1 MAGGFG
7 SFVIFAEMRTGSN
20 LLEETLNQ
28 VEGVKSHGELFNH
41 AHLGGPGKDLAFG
54 MTKAERDA
62 APLGLL
68 DRLKAEP
75 GLNGFRFFHD
85 HDPRVLPA
93 LLADPGCAK
102 IMLSRNPVESY
113 VSLLIARR
121 TGEWRTR
128 AAPVEEAPQ
137 PRFDREEFAAILASR
152 GTFRRE
158 VNRALQISGQT
169 AFHIDYDDL
178 QSVEVINGLL
188 AFLGTAARAARIS
201 QRLVPQNPASL
212 TEKVANVTE
221 MERAVAGVDWADLTR
236 IPAFETWRSP
246 GVGRA
251 VAAADAP
258 LMYLPIPSCG
268 GAGIR
273 DWLSGLGQGGLAEG
287 FTQGTLRNWLRDRPR
302 HRSFTVVRHPMLRAY
317 AIFRQVQSD
326 ADFEGLKVGLEEAWE
341 MPRLRP
347 KPGEPVAAEQERAA
361 FHGFLRFIR
370 ANLRGQTPVQQ
381 NLLWASQMSVLQ
393 GMAQFALPDLI
404 AREETLE
411 ADLGHLAQSLGLAPP
426 PATVTQEAADL
437 REGLARIVD
446 DMVAAMAQAAYSR
459 DYQLLGYEA
468 ALPPS

>member
-1 MAGGFG
+1 MEGGFG

-41 AHLGGPGKDLAFG
+41 AHLGGPGKDMAFG

-85 HDPRVLPA
+85 HDRRVLPA
-93 LLADPGCAK
+93 VLADPRCAK
-102 IMLSRNPVESY
+102 IMLSRNPVDSY
-113 VSLLIARR
+113 VSLLIARQ

-128 AAPVEEAPQ
+128 AAPTGEAPR
-137 PRFDREEFAAILASR
+137 PRFGRDEFETILAGR
-152 GTFRRE
+152 GAFRRE

-188 AFLGTAARAARIS
+188 AFLGAEARAARIS
-201 QRLVPQNPASL
+201 QRLVPQNPAAL
-212 TEKVANVTE
+212 TDKVANVAE
-221 MERAVAGVDWADLTR
+221 MEAAVSGVDWTDLAR
-236 IPAFETWRSP
+236 IPGFEAWRSP
-246 GVGRA
+246 GVARA

-258 LMYLPIPSCG
+258 LVFLPMPSCG
-268 GAGIR
+268 GADIR
-273 DWLSGLGQGGLAEG
+273 DWLSGLGQGGLTEG
-287 FTQGTLRNWLRDRPR
+287 FTQGSLRNWLRDRPR
-302 HRSFTVVRHPMLRAY
+302 HRSFTVVRHPLLRAY
-317 AIFRQVQSD
+317 ATFRQVLTD
-326 ADFEGLKVGLEEAWE
+326 AEFDGLRVGLEEAWE

-347 KPGEPVAAEQERAA
+347 KPGAPVAAEQERAA
-361 FHGFLRFIR
+361 FLGFLRFIR

-381 NLLWASQMSVLQ
+381 NVLWASQMSVLQ

-404 AREETLE
+404 AREETLH
-411 ADLGHLAQSLGLAPP
+411 ADLGHLARSLGLPLP
-426 PATVTQEAADL
+426 PASLMQEAAEL
-437 REGLARIVD
+437 RAGLRRIVD
-446 DMVAAMAQAAYSR
+446 DRVAAMAQAAYGR
-459 DYQLLGYEA
+459 DYQLLGYESD
-468 ALPPS
+468 LPPA